1 MSDVASWR
9 AIIAAAAGD
18 RDSGSWAIAR
28 RAAGGLSL
36 AAAQGEAALREA
48 IGQLLA
54 GQPAMA
60 ALWNLANAVAW
71 AWAES
76 DGAAERRV
84 EAVEQAARDYVA
96 RGDEAAG
103 AISAQ
108 AAALLRAHGARRVVT
123 LSWSSV
129 VAGALSAWG
138 GPALVLESRPRC
150 EGRSLARALAAQG
163 AGVTLAVDA
172 AARVLLEHGDT
183 ILLGADAI
191 SPSGISNKI
200 GSWMLAAGA
209 RDCRLPVYILAGS
222 EKWWPWPLPEAAG
235 EAQRDEREVLPEP
248 VPGVAV
254 RNPYFETVPF
264 SLVTAVVTPE
274 GPCAP
279 RRVRARLA
287 RWRIHPWLRQIAG

>member
-1 MSDVASWR
+1 
-9 AIIAAAAGD
+9 
-18 RDSGSWAIAR
+18 
-28 RAAGGLSL
+28 
-36 AAAQGEAALREA
+36 
-48 IGQLLA
+48 
-54 GQPAMA
+54 
-60 ALWNLANAVAW
+60 
-71 AWAES
+71 
-76 DGAAERRV
+76 
-84 EAVEQAARDYVA
+84 
-96 RGDEAAG
+96 
-103 AISAQ
+103 
-108 AAALLRAHGARRVVT
+108 
-123 LSWSSV
+123 
-129 VAGALSAWG
+129 
-138 GPALVLESRPRC
+138 
-150 EGRSLARALAAQG
+150 
-163 AGVTLAVDA
+163 
-172 AARVLLEHGDT
+172 VLLEHGDT

-264 SLVTAVVTPE
+264 SLVTAVLTPE

-287 RWRIHPWLRQIAG
+287 QWRIHPWLRQIAG